1 MLKYTDV
8 KIELI
13 KDILIFDFVDSSIF
27 GGICISSQ
35 NIMDNDNGDSIISIG
50 DIVSLYP
57 YVMSQKLPI
66 SNYKFVDHF
75 DKIKYGE
82 DKNFSCSINCEIY
95 TTEEVKNHPILKQFP
110 ALISR
115 TKIKYDNLS
124 EYQRKNLKPTYESS
138 DN

>member
-1 MLKYTDV
+1 
-8 KIELI
+8 
-13 KDILIFDFVDSSIF
+13 
-27 GGICISSQ
+27 
-35 NIMDNDNGDSIISIG
+35 MDNDKGDSTISIG

-75 DKIKYGE
+75 DKNKYGQE
-82 DKNFSCSINCEIY
+82 KDFLCLLNCEIY

-115 TKIKYDNLS
+115 TKIKYDDLS
-124 EYQRKNLKPTYESS
+124 EYQRKNL
-138 DN
+138 